1 MPGQPDPAA
10 ARLAPLPTPPAP
22 PARPVMTTIDPGG
35 GHAAPAAEPPAKLL
49 IVGPDINL
57 SGEITACDRLVVEG
71 SVQVTLNRTRAIEI
85 AETGRFTN
93 GKAEV
98 DEAEIAGVYEGSLTV
113 RKRLLIRATGRV
125 SGNVRYGEIEI
136 ERGGRLAGSIER
148 LPEEPL
154 RAVTTPP
161 SQPTRRQRRRSS
173 CRPEQFLGC
182 RHGQAAALRQVE
194 EDRGQ
199 AALLDQ
205 RRRLLGRHPDRL
217 ALALLGPVV
226 VPALDLEAG
235 TRRPGPGSTGR
246 RAAACRSGSCP
257 GARRR
262 SHLPGRLPRTP
273 RAPPAHAALTPRSA
287 QPLGSTQRLVSR
299 EVISRTSN
307 RPSRPV
313 HHGRAAYC

>member
-1 MPGQPDPAA
+1 MRLQWREGMPAQPDPAA

-22 PARPVMTTIDPGG
+22 PARPVMATTTPVS
-35 GHAAPAAEPPAKLL
+35 APPKSAAEPPAKLL

-98 DEAEIAGVYEGSLTV
+98 EEAEIAGVYEGSLTV

-154 RAVTTPP
+154 RALLTPP
-161 SQPTRRQRRRSS
+161 V
-173 CRPEQFLGC
+173 
-182 RHGQAAALRQVE
+182 AAEA
-194 EDRGQ
+194 
-199 AALLDQ
+199 
-205 RRRLLGRHPDRL
+205 P
-217 ALALLGPVV
+217 GPVPV
-226 VPALDLEAG
+226 KL
-235 TRRPGPGSTGR
+235 
-246 RAAACRSGSCP
+246 
-257 GARRR
+257 
-262 SHLPGRLPRTP
+262 
-273 RAPPAHAALTPRSA
+273 SA
-287 QPLGSTQRLVSR
+287 
-299 EVISRTSN
+299 
-307 RPSRPV
+307 
-313 HHGRAAYC
+313 